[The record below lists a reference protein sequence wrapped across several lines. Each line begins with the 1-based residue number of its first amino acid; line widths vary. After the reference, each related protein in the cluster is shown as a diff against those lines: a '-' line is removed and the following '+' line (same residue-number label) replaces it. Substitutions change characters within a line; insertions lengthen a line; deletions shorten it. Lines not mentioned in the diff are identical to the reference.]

1 MPIDDTA
8 PSVAA
13 TAPPNADSRPV
24 GERDT
29 ILVGDI
35 ENRTGNPVLDGTL
48 KQALALHLSQSP
60 YLEPLSERKV
70 HAILSLMGHAS
81 APALLGEVA
90 LEICQRTGARA
101 AITGS
106 ISVLA
111 DEYVIGLYAM
121 HGETGDT
128 LVSEQARARGLGE
141 VLRALDGA
149 ALGLRAKLGESLASV
164 RRHGLSTD
172 EVATGSLQALKQYA
186 LGRRAGVERGDAA
199 AIPHHLRA
207 IEIDPQFAS
216 AYSALG
222 LAYSN
227 MGQAARGTEYMLKA
241 YELRDRVTERERY
254 RITAYHHYLVTGDI
268 HAALEAYRAWFE
280 NYPRDDAVK
289 VNMTSLYAYL
299 GQWEK
304 ALATGLSALA
314 GESTAILYNNL
325 VIVQQALNL
334 DGDARAALERAREQG
349 YDAYYLDLDAY
360 YEAFLRG
367 DKPAMARHAE
377 AVMGRPGEEDFLIA
391 AQADTEAYFGRVRAA
406 RALTQRAIESARAA
420 DAPEA
425 AATWQAEA
433 ALREAET
440 GFPEAALDA
449 ALAALAASRG
459 RTVAGMAGLAL
470 ARAAEAPRATQ
481 VAATLEREFPSD
493 TLVQRYWLP
502 CIRGALALARGDA
515 EAALAALEK
524 SAAGELG
531 QVPPFELGML
541 YPPYLRGAAYLRAGR
556 GGDAARE
563 YRKVLSHPGIAMNFI
578 TFPLAQL
585 GLARS
590 LALEGRQAEA
600 AAEYDR
606 FLDLWRDA
614 DGEVAVLKEAIAE
627 RDRVR

>member
-1 MPIDDTA
+1 MPTDEN
-8 PSVAA
+8 
-13 TAPPNADSRPV
+13 APPVADRAPPKTDPRPV

-60 YLEPLSERKV
+60 YVDLLSERKV
-70 HAILSLMGHAS
+70 HAALGLMGRPGDA
-81 APALLGEVA
+81 ALLGEVA

-164 RRHGLSTD
+164 RRHGLATD
-172 EVATGSLQALKQYA
+172 EVATASLQALKQYA
-186 LGRRAGVERGDAA
+186 LGRRAAVERGDTA
-199 AIPHHLRA
+199 AIPHQLRA

-227 MGQAARGTEYMLKA
+227 MGQAARGTEYILKA

-254 RITAYHHYLVTGDI
+254 RLTAYYHYLVAGDL
-268 HAALEAYRAWFE
+268 HAALEAYRAWHE
-280 NYPRDDAVK
+280 NYPRDNMVK
-289 VNMTSLYAYL
+289 VNMASLHSYL
-299 GQWEK
+299 GQWDK
-304 ALATGLSALA
+304 ALAAGLQALA
-314 GESTAILYNNL
+314 GESTSVLSNNL

-334 DGDARAALERAREQG
+334 DGDARATLERAREQG
-349 YDAYYLDLDAY
+349 YDAYYLELDAY

-367 DKPAMARHAE
+367 DGTAMARHAE
-377 AVMGRPGEEDFLIA
+377 AVLGRPGEEDFLIA
-391 AQADTEAYFGRVRAA
+391 AQADTEAYYGRMRTA
-406 RALTQRAIESARAA
+406 RALTQRAIESARSA
-420 DAPEA
+420 DSAEA
-425 AATWQAEA
+425 AATWQAES

-459 RTVAGMAGLAL
+459 RQVAGMAALAL
-470 ARAAEAPRATQ
+470 ARAAETPRATQ
-481 VAATLEREFPSD
+481 LAADLEREFPAD

-502 CIRGALALARGDA
+502 CIRAAIALARGDA
-515 EAALAALEK
+515 AASLQALEK
-524 SAAGELG
+524 AAAIETG

-541 YPPYLRGAAYLRAGR
+541 YPPFLRGAAYLRVERAA
-556 GGDAARE
+556 DAARE
-563 YRKVLSHPGIAMNFI
+563 YRKILARPGIAMNFI
-578 TFPLAQL
+578 TYPLAQL

-590 LALEGRQAEA
+590 LALDGQHAEA

-606 FLDLWRDA
+606 FLDLWRGA

>member
-1 MPIDDTA
+1 MPIDQ
-8 PSVAA
+8 
-13 TAPPNADSRPV
+13 TAPPVADGTPPKSEPRPV

-60 YLEPLSERKV
+60 YLELLSDRKV
-70 HAILSLMGHAS
+70 HAILALMGHPA
-81 APALLGEVA
+81 APPLLGEVA

-121 HGETGDT
+121 HADTGDT

-164 RRHGLSTD
+164 RRHGLATD

-186 LGRRAGVERGDAA
+186 LGRRAAVERGDAA

-222 LAYSN
+222 LAYGN
-227 MGQAARGTEYMLKA
+227 MGQEARATEYMLKA
-241 YELRDRVTERERY
+241 YELRDRVTERERF
-254 RITAYHHYLVTGDI
+254 RLTAYHHYLVTGDI
-268 HAALEAYRAWFE
+268 HAALEAYRAWHE
-280 NYPRDDAVK
+280 NYPRDDSVH
-289 VNMTSLYAYL
+289 VNMTSLYSYL
-299 GQWEK
+299 GQWDK
-304 ALATGLSALA
+304 ALATGLKALA
-314 GESTAILYNNL
+314 GESTSILYNNL
-325 VIVQQALNL
+325 VIAQQALNL
-334 DGDARAALERAREQG
+334 DGDARAALERAREHG
-349 YDAYYLDLDAY
+349 FDAYYLDLDAY
-360 YEAFLRG
+360 YEAFLRS
-367 DKPAMARHAE
+367 DAAAMARHAA

-391 AQADTEAYFGRVRAA
+391 AQADTEAYYGRMRTA
-406 RALTQRAIESARAA
+406 RALTRRAIESAQAA
-420 DAPEA
+420 DASDA
-425 AATWQAEA
+425 AAVWQAEA
-433 ALREAET
+433 ALREAEM

-449 ALAALAASRG
+449 ALAALAAGRG

-481 VAATLEREFPSD
+481 IAAALEREFPSD

-502 CIRGALALARGDA
+502 CIRAALALARGDA
-515 EAALAALEK
+515 EACLQALEK
-524 SAAGELG
+524 AAAIERG
-531 QVPPFELGML
+531 QVPPFEFGML

-556 GGDAARE
+556 PDDAVRE
-563 YRKVLSHPGIAMNFI
+563 YRNILALPGIAMNFI

-585 GLARS
+585 GLARAFALQGVRT
-590 LALEGRQAEA
+590 LAAP
-600 AAEYDR
+600 EYDR
-606 FLDLWRDA
+606 FLELWRGA

>member
-1 MPIDDTA
+1 MPIEETA
-8 PSVAA
+8 PIVADG
-13 TAPPNADSRPV
+13 APPRIDPRPV

-60 YLEPLSERKV
+60 YLELLSDRKV

-81 APALLGEVA
+81 APPLLGDVA

-111 DEYVIGLYAM
+111 DEYVIGLYAV

-128 LVSEQARARGLGE
+128 LVPEQARARGLGE

-164 RRHGLSTD
+164 RRHGLATD

-186 LGRRAGVERGDAA
+186 LGRRANVERGDAA
-199 AIPHHLRA
+199 AIPHHQRA

-254 RITAYHHYLVTGDI
+254 RLTAYHSYLVTGDL
-268 HAALEAYRAWFE
+268 HAALEAYRAWHE
-280 NYPRDDAVK
+280 NYPRDDSVK
-289 VNMTSLYAYL
+289 VNMTSLYSYL
-299 GQWEK
+299 GQWDK
-304 ALATGLSALA
+304 ALATGLQALG
-314 GESTAILYNNL
+314 GENTAILYNNL

-334 DGDARAALERAREQG
+334 DGDARATLERAREQG

-367 DKPAMARHAE
+367 DSAAMARHVE

-391 AQADTEAYFGRVRAA
+391 AQADTEAYYGRMRSA
-406 RALTQRAIESARAA
+406 RSLARRAIESAHAA

-425 AATWQAEA
+425 AAIWQAEA
-433 ALREAET
+433 ALREAEM

-449 ALAALAASRG
+449 ALAALAASHG
-459 RTVAGMAGLAL
+459 RPVTGMAGLAL
-470 ARAAEAPRATQ
+470 ARAAEAPRANQ
-481 VAATLEREFPSD
+481 LADALEREFPAD
-493 TLVQRYWLP
+493 TLVQRYWVP

-515 EAALAALEK
+515 ATCLQALEK
-524 SAAGELG
+524 AAAGELG

-541 YPPYLRGAAYLRAGR
+541 YPPYLRGAAFLRAGR
-556 GGDAARE
+556 AEDAARE
-563 YRKVLSHPGIAMNFI
+563 YRKILARPGIAMNFI

-585 GLARS
+585 GLARA
-590 LALEGRQAEA
+590 LALGGEQAEA
-600 AAEYDR
+600 AVEYDR
-606 FLDLWRDA
+606 FLDVWRGA